1 MGQMY
6 SQNLGSRLDV
16 IATKERGEQDDDS
29 YMGYSVTVGDFTGDG
44 QGGTAVGM
52 PRGSQ
57 LLGKV
62 LLYTWNMTNL
72 YNLTGEQL
80 GAYFGYSLCVVDV
93 DGDQLDD
100 VVVGAPMYTDLSNNE
115 GKYDTGRIY
124 IFYQGKQNK
133 FQRFDVR
140 DGTNSKCRF
149 GLALTSLGDINKDGF
164 ADFAVGAPYDGPNE
178 RGAVYIFHGS
188 ASGAMEKHSQ
198 IIFAEDI
205 QATLSTFGFSL
216 SGGVDLDENE
226 YPDIVVGAY
235 ESDTAVIYNFDVQF
249 VLDSKKPK
257 SPRLFFLAHEGK
269 HIMNFTYRPTIRDK
283 LTPLEVELR
292 YSLKSNTQSQLSD
305 TSRRRVSRSLAPILD
320 LDQEQIARD
329 SISIQT
335 NCGIN
340 NICIP
345 DLYLLAKPSECF
357 NPSSIVALLGEV
369 LIYLLFFLFYLMT
382 LITVLTELSRLE
394 VRSGNTAATHSTRW
408 LCRLFISSP
417 RLCNSKLSEKGRILE
432 EAYPR
437 LRLGRVKDH
446 IRKTFFCTFGWDT
459 NPYIPI
465 TGKPVSGQ
473 SDFLDNTTIDAG

>member
-1 MGQMY
+1 M
-6 SQNLGSRLDV
+6 
-16 IATKERGEQDDDS
+16 
-29 YMGYSVTVGDFTGDG
+29 VT
-44 QGGTAVGM
+44 QGACGIRAFIG
-52 PRGSQ
+52 
-57 LLGKV
+57 V

-140 DGTNSKCRF
+140 DGKNSKCRF
-149 GLALTSLGDINKDGF
+149 GLALTSLGDINKDGFAEVEDRTAHILRETMAFLHSYVRLF

-235 ESDTAVIYNFDVQF
+235 ESDTAV
-249 VLDSKKPK
+249 
-257 SPRLFFLAHEGK
+257 FL
-269 HIMNFTYRPTIRDK
+269 
-283 LTPLEVELR
+283 
-292 YSLKSNTQSQLSD
+292 
-305 TSRRRVSRSLAPILD
+305 
-320 LDQEQIARD
+320 
-329 SISIQT
+329 
-335 NCGIN
+335 
-340 NICIP
+340 
-345 DLYLLAKPSECF
+345 
-357 NPSSIVALLGEV
+357 
-369 LIYLLFFLFYLMT
+369 
-382 LITVLTELSRLE
+382 
-394 VRSGNTAATHSTRW
+394 
-408 LCRLFISSP
+408 
-417 RLCNSKLSEKGRILE
+417 
-432 EAYPR
+432 
-437 LRLGRVKDH
+437 
-446 IRKTFFCTFGWDT
+446 
-459 NPYIPI
+459 
-465 TGKPVSGQ
+465 
-473 SDFLDNTTIDAG
+473 